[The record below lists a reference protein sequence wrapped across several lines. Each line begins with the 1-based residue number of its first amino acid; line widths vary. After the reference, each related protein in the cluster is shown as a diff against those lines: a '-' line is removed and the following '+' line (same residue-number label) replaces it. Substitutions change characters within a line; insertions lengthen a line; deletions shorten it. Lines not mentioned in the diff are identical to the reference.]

1 MPDASFGH
9 RYVYFLLFSSYIL
22 ILLNV
27 LLHKAGDD
35 ENGQDRR
42 REGLETLLAVG
53 VFLFIIFFLLG
64 LMTKQLQT

>member
-53 VFLFIIFFLLG
+53 VFLL
-64 LMTKQLQT
+64 